1 MGRFDRQTTELNF
14 GFGSRTTVL
23 IFGFGSRTIALNF
36 RLGSRIT
43 EFDFGFGSQT
53 TVLNFALGSWTIAAT
68 SWRSDS
74 SNVSLVVL
82 DKSLIIVSKPL
93 FGKITKSMTDR
104 QTDQPTDSTYVLSL
118 LAGD

>member
-1 MGRFDRQTTELNF
+1 MYSQTTVFIF
-14 GFGSRTTVL
+14 GLGSPTTVL
-23 IFGFGSRTIALNF
+23 NFGFGSRTIALNF
-36 RLGSRIT
+36 RLGSWIT

-53 TVLNFALGSWTIAAT
+53 TVVNFALGSWTIAAT

-104 QTDQPTDSTYVLSL
+104 QTAPTY
-118 LAGD
+118 

>member
-1 MGRFDRQTTELNF
+1 MGIWTTVLNFGLGSRTTVFIFWLGSPTTVLNF
-14 GFGSRTTVL
+14 GFGSRT
-23 IFGFGSRTIALNF
+23 IA
-36 RLGSRIT
+36 
-43 EFDFGFGSQT
+43 
-53 TVLNFALGSWTIAAT
+53 VT